1 MFESGEYAEKLHRL
15 LGEEVYKNNIDI
27 LVCAGENAKL
37 IADEALK
44 NGMKKEN
51 IYYFE
56 DKNKILD
63 VLKNETKTGD
73 VVLFKASNG
82 MKFYEL
88 ADRYIDMLK

>member
-1 MFESGEYAEKLHRL
+1 MFELGEYSEKLHRL
-15 LGEEVYKNNIDI
+15 VGEEVYKNNIDI

-37 IADEALK
+37 IADEALE

-56 DKNKILD
+56 DKDEILE
-63 VLKNETKTGD
+63 VLQNIVKTGD
-73 VVLFKASNG
+73 IVLFKASNG

-88 ADRYIDMLK
+88 ADRFIEM